1 MTVEKNGK
9 SYEVTETATKWQLK
23 TGEGKVKL
31 SYEVSKDDC
40 ATLEELRQY
49 IADNDLF

>member
-9 SYEVTETATKWQLK
+9 SYEVTETATKWTLK
-23 TGEGKVKL
+23 AGTGKVAL

-49 IADNDLF
+49 VADNELF